1 VECTCVFDEK
11 GSFGPKFGDRKERI
25 LADQIILA
33 VGQSVDLS
41 FLSVGDSRRDFAEID
56 LGYDQTQA
64 RKEARRCLQ
73 CDVRLYLKSNPA
85 PTENL
90 VTFTYL

>member
-11 GSFGPKFGDRKERI
+11 GNFCPKFGDRKERI
-25 LADQIILA
+25 LEDQIILA

-56 LGYDQTQA
+56 LGYD
-64 RKEARRCLQ
+64 
-73 CDVRLYLKSNPA
+73 
-85 PTENL
+85 
-90 VTFTYL
+90 